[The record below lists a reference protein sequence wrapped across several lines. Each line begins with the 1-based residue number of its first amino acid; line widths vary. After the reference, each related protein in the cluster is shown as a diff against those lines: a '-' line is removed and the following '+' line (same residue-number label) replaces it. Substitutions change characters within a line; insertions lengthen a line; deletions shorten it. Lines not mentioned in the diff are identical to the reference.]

1 MAKNVDLNKLK
12 TEIDNRKKEKN
23 MPQSPL
29 GESVG
34 AGIAPKDVF
43 LNGLLESLRTGRET
57 AATNLIKVVDG
68 KVAEKKGEAPRMRI
82 NETPVVQQ
90 QQPRQSIPMP
100 TQEDMSPERDEQLYR
115 DMEMKRKQTLAES
128 ISQYVQT
135 PTVGAPMRNQPQQQ
149 TPALNEG
156 YLVENVK
163 KIVNNYLAESLGP
176 IFEEAIKET
185 IIEMYAV
192 DRIKSVLHENKDL
205 VRSLVIETIRELQA
219 KSKQNKAQ

>member
-1 MAKNVDLNKLK
+1 MAKNVDVNKLK
-12 TEIDNRKKEKN
+12 TKINNSKKEKN
-23 MPQSPL
+23 MTQSPL

-100 TQEDMSPERDEQLYR
+100 TQEDM
-115 DMEMKRKQTLAES
+115 
-128 ISQYVQT
+128 
-135 PTVGAPMRNQPQQQ
+135 
-149 TPALNEG
+149 
-156 YLVENVK
+156 
-163 KIVNNYLAESLGP
+163 
-176 IFEEAIKET
+176 
-185 IIEMYAV
+185 
-192 DRIKSVLHENKDL
+192 
-205 VRSLVIETIRELQA
+205 
-219 KSKQNKAQ
+219 